1 MYDKLFVGFPN
12 SQMQLRMPYFS
23 IFVTDCPSPT
33 RQTRHSEDA
42 QHPEIEETFL
52 FEVGGR

>member
-1 MYDKLFVGFPN
+1 MYDQLFVGFPN